1 MTAKR
6 ELMYDL
12 RDANMTIADAE
23 EPLRQSRDPRDR
35 ADKVDMNLHQRKV
48 YKVVKEIYYKD
59 QLADEYLL
67 IDTKLEPAHLTKLR
81 KENPKRFSVL
91 KKRKAEVEI
100 WKRTSGPKKPI
111 QWANVPPN
119 LQSYVINEILGNETV
134 PGYIQSVYA
143 KAFSIDSIHLYKK
156 TKRSLKVADYL
167 TYLNSEADGK
177 LASLVH
183 EGDNFDDC
191 VPVIECETDEVDEAE
206 DLSAEPKFTYEYMVI
221 NGLLAPPSDPAQ
233 LARIKL

>member
-1 MTAKR
+1 M
-6 ELMYDL
+6 
-12 RDANMTIADAE
+12 
-23 EPLRQSRDPRDR
+23 
-35 ADKVDMNLHQRKV
+35 
-48 YKVVKEIYYKD
+48 
-59 QLADEYLL
+59 
-67 IDTKLEPAHLTKLR
+67 
-81 KENPKRFSVL
+81 
-91 KKRKAEVEI
+91 
-100 WKRTSGPKKPI
+100 
-111 QWANVPPN
+111 
-119 LQSYVINEILGNETV
+119 
-134 PGYIQSVYA
+134 
-143 KAFSIDSIHLYKK
+143 YKK

-221 NGLLAPPSDPAQ
+221 NGLLAPPSDPAE